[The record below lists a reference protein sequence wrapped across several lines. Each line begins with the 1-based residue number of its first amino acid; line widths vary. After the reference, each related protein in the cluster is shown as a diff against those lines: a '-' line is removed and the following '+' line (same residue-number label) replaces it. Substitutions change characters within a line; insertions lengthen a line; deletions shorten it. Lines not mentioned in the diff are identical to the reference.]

1 MRTLTLAAGTALLG
15 LAIPDWILPGAR
27 AALVLDQQYLA
38 YDGVFAGFSNG
49 AGFRRAET
57 FTVGVAGTLT
67 DVDVIVSGVG
77 SFTGINILS
86 TVGGVPTT
94 TIAAAGTF
102 SSQAGD
108 VAAFSVSLPVSIGEV
123 LAIEPLQPIGGADW
137 LANDP
142 DTYAGGGDYFVNP
155 IDGVNTFTASG
166 LADDFR
172 TFVTVASEPDG
183 LAVFGIGLLGLGF
196 GIRHRAR

>member
-1 MRTLTLAAGTALLG
+1 MRTLTLGAALLG
-15 LAIPDWILPGAR
+15 LAIPGWILPGAR

-38 YDGVFAGFSNG
+38 NNGVVAGFSNG
-49 AGFRRAET
+49 VGFRRAET

-67 DVDVIVSGVG
+67 VVDVIVFGVG

-94 TIAAAGTF
+94 TIAATGTF

-108 VAAFSVSLPVSIGEV
+108 VAAFSLSLPVSIGEV
-123 LAIEPLQPIGGADW
+123 LAIEPLQPNGGGDW

-155 IDGVNTFTASG
+155 IDGFNTFTASG

-172 TFVTVASEPDG
+172 TFVTVVSEPNG
-183 LAVFGIGLLGLGF
+183 IAVLGIGLLGIGLG
-196 GIRHRAR
+196 ARRRPS